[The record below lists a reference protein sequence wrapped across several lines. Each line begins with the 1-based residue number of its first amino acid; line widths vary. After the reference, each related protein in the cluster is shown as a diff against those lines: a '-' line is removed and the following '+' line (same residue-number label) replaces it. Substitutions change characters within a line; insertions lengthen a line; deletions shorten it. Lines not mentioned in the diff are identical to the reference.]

1 MKFSGKELTSG
12 AVTMPGAMGFDYRLQ
27 GVGPRRLPDWTKPQ
41 LPAMLSVMVR
51 MPSGVR
57 LVFETDAQEIRL
69 QALVTRFQRPGN
81 ANESVVF
88 ELETMVGDRQKVEM
102 HDGNKL
108 IIDDNKAN
116 GFTLERGQTGTVV
129 FDNLPPGRKQLML
142 WLPHNAYVELVSLQA
157 TAAKTFRAIRQEG
170 RRWYHYGSSI
180 SHCME
185 AISPADIWPAVAA
198 RKGGAVLHNL
208 GFGGQCHLDPFVART
223 LRDSDAEFI
232 SIKVGINI
240 INMDSMRERIFLPL
254 LHGFIDTIREV
265 KKLTPILLVSPIFC
279 PSAETCPGPTLANEE
294 GVFKTFGGNE
304 HLRQGCLTLVRVRRL
319 ISEFVQLR
327 QDENLAYLD
336 GLALFSEDDAKD
348 LPDDLHPNPAGY
360 IRMGARFAE
369 AVFSEQG
376 ILTQLKS

>member
-1 MKFSGKELTSG
+1 
-12 AVTMPGAMGFDYRLQ
+12 MPGAMGFDYRPH

-108 IIDDNKAN
+108 IIDDNKTN

-157 TAAKTFRAIRQEG
+157 TAATAFQAIRQEG

-208 GFGGQCHLDPFVART
+208 GFGGQCHLDPFVARS

-360 IRMGARFAE
+360 IRMGTRFAE

>member
-12 AVTMPGAMGFDYRLQ
+12 AVTMPGAMGFDYRSQ

-88 ELETMVGDRQKVEM
+88 ELETMAGDRQKVEM

-108 IIDDNKAN
+108 IIDDDKAN

-185 AISPADIWPAVAA
+185 AFSPADIWPAVAA

-208 GFGGQCHLDPFVART
+208 GFGGQCHLDPFVARS

-360 IRMGARFAE
+360 IRMGTRFAE